1 LRLNLGGK
9 RVGRKNWRAPQAPP
23 ILALDAMPNDPNP
36 DPLQLARHVARG
48 CDKAVLAVTAR
59 ADTPEAGAAY
69 ASLVQVAFGHDGA
82 PVLLISTLA
91 DHTKNLLADARCSL
105 LFDGTGSFGETLT
118 GPRVSVQGHA
128 RKLDATTPAGAA
140 LAARYLARFPS
151 AEMYAGFGDFSF
163 WRVAPARAHLVAG
176 FGRIKWLEQFALDAS
191 ACAALAAGEADIVA
205 HMNADHADAIE
216 LYATKLAGADPGG
229 WAMTG
234 VDPEGF
240 DLRRQ
245 TEGRSLRL
253 AFNTIAHDP
262 ESARVELVR
271 LVKRARQAAPD
282 TAV

>member
-1 LRLNLGGK
+1 MRGDCGSIWAEKL
-9 RVGRKNWRAPQAPP
+9 ACSAPP
-23 ILALDAMPNDPNP
+23 AYAGMHNAMADDP
-36 DPLQLARHVARG
+36 DPLKLARHVARG

-91 DHTKNLLADARCSL
+91 DHTKNLLADSRCSL
-105 LFDGTGSFGETLT
+105 LFDGTHAHAEALT
-118 GPRVSVQGHA
+118 GPRVSVQGVA
-128 RKLDATTPAGAA
+128 EKIDAQTQAGVA
-140 LAARYLARFPS
+140 LAKRYLARFPG

-176 FGRIKWLEQFALDAS
+176 FGRIKWFDAFALDISAS
-191 ACAALAAGEADIVA
+191 GDLAAGEADILA

-216 LYATKLAGADPGG
+216 IYATKLAGAEAGG
-229 WAMTG
+229 WTMTG
-234 VDPEGF
+234 IDPEGF

-245 TEGRSLRL
+245 AQGRSLRL
-253 AFNTIAHDP
+253 AFDAIAHDP
-262 ESARVELVR
+262 EAARVELVR

-282 TAV
+282 TAA

>member
-1 LRLNLGGK
+1 
-9 RVGRKNWRAPQAPP
+9 
-23 ILALDAMPNDPNP
+23 MPKDQ
-36 DPLQLARHVARG
+36 DSRELARHVARG

-59 ADTPEAGAAY
+59 PQTPEAGAAY

-82 PVLLISTLA
+82 PVLLISALA

-105 LFDGTGSFGETLT
+105 LFDGTHGHAEALT
-118 GPRVSVQGHA
+118 GPRVSLQGMA
-128 RKLDATTPAGAA
+128 EKLDPQTPTGAV

-151 AEMYAGFGDFSF
+151 AQMYAGFGDFSF

-176 FGRIKWLEQFALDAS
+176 FGRIKWFDAFALDVSAS
-191 ACAALAAGEADIVA
+191 AALAAGETDIVA

-216 LYATKLAGADPGG
+216 LYATKLAGAPAGG
-229 WAMTG
+229 WTMTG
-234 VDPEGF
+234 IDPEGF

-253 AFNTIAHDP
+253 AFDTIAHDP

-271 LVKRARQAAPD
+271 LVKRARQAVPD